1 MAEMEKSMAG
11 INSIMNS
18 ITAELTNISGKSPE
32 NPRQMNYSRADVHHA
47 GLRRAR
53 FAIRALVVY
62 RSLGQDALVS
72 DLRSL
77 LEHVDSDW
85 PDLFSIT
92 DLYTSVGNRL
102 LRAGLSLKAYII
114 EKVLHTE
121 NPFSITAESVGAA
134 CLAGGSVSRR
144 QAEACDRSKDPGT
157 GSNQPCAAKDLQLS
171 EGSALLECSEGTS
184 GLNDQPAPVLF
195 GKALGE
201 AVKSDLAQLQALAEV
216 RSEWIRDAMLHLCGE
231 DDAIREAVMKLP
243 QWPGGDP
250 SWQRKAD
257 GPDGAV
263 APDRVRKI
271 KELLL
276 KSDSWP
282 GCAEEL
288 AEFHRSCGSGIF
300 SKYRS
305 FVWRRVP
312 AIAVAGGYNIP
323 GINPAYNDNLSLIE
337 GSCTP
342 DPGTTGCF
350 VGVGSPDPVRFSD
363 LVSYELEREEVIR
376 NTLHFLDGRPANNI
390 LLYGDRGTG
399 KSSTVKAL
407 ANEYHDRGLR
417 IIEVPK
423 SLLADFPLIIRR
435 LAGRSLKFILFI
447 DDLSF
452 EDNDEDFTALKA
464 MLEGGLETK
473 PGNVL
478 IYATSNR
485 KHLVR
490 ERFSD
495 RAGLASGN
503 ADDEV
508 RAADTMQEKLSL
520 ADRFGMTVVFSSP
533 DRKTY
538 LEIVEG
544 IAKKRGLEVDREYL
558 HREAMKWELQYNGR
572 SPRTA
577 RQFVDW
583 LEANFHG

>member
-1 MAEMEKSMAG
+1 MNER
-11 INSIMNS
+11 INIFGE
-18 ITAELTNISGKSPE
+18 IQE
-32 NPRQMNYSRADVHHA
+32 NLKQENGGRTGMYRTE
-47 GLRRAR
+47 LRRAR
-53 FAIRALVVY
+53 FAAKALMLY
-62 RSLGQDALVS
+62 RSLNQDSLIRELGV
-72 DLRSL
+72 L
-77 LEHVDSDW
+77 LECLDSDW
-85 PDLFSIT
+85 PDLFLIA
-92 DLYTSVGNRL
+92 DLYSSVGNGL

-121 NPFSITAESVGAA
+121 NPFSMAAESMGAA
-134 CLAGGSVSRR
+134 CLAGGTADPCPAEEGAGSIDSR
-144 QAEACDRSKDPGT
+144 AASKDPGAGKVLSMSA
-157 GSNQPCAAKDLQLS
+157 GSDVSKSAAAS
-171 EGSALLECSEGTS
+171 
-184 GLNDQPAPVLF
+184 PALF
-195 GKALGE
+195 GKTLAD
-201 AVKSDLAQLQALAEV
+201 AVKNDLAQLQVLAGI
-216 RSEWIRDAMLHLCGE
+216 RSEWIRDSYLYLCR
-231 DDAIREAVMKLP
+231 DDAAMQEAVMKLP
-243 QWPGGDP
+243 LWISENP
-250 SWQRKAD
+250 SWQRKASVS
-257 GPDGAV
+257 DGAV
-263 APDRVRKI
+263 APDRVREI

-276 KSDSWP
+276 KSDQWP
-282 GCAEEL
+282 DCAEEL
-288 AEFHRSCGSGIF
+288 AEFHRSCGSGVF

-337 GSCTP
+337 GSCKP
-342 DPGTTGCF
+342 EPGTTGSF
-350 VGVGSPDPVRFSD
+350 IGVESPDPVRFSD

-407 ANEYHDRGLR
+407 ANEFHARGLR

-423 SLLADFPLIIRR
+423 SLLSDFPVIIRR
-435 LAGRSLKFILFI
+435 LAGRSLKFILFV

-452 EDNDEDFTALKA
+452 EDNDENYTALKA

-473 PGNVL
+473 PDNVL

-495 RAGLASGN
+495 RAGLASGST
-503 ADDEV
+503 DDEV
-508 RAADTMQEKLSL
+508 RAADTIQEKLSL
-520 ADRFGMTVVFSSP
+520 SDRFGMTVVFSSP
-533 DRKTY
+533 DKKTY

-544 IAKKRGLEVDREYL
+544 IVKNRGLEVDREYL

-583 LEANFHG
+583 LEAEISGGEREGS